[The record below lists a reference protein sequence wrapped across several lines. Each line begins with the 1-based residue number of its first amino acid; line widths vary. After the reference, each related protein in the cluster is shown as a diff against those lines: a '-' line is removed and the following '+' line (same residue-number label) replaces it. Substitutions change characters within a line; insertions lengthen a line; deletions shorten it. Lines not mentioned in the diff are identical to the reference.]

1 MKKERLYWIDRV
13 KFLACVF
20 IMLAHFQDAVL
31 DACAL
36 PPAASPLYTAL
47 NNFLAPLETGKCWV
61 IVFCILSGFLSCRE
75 VRSFRELA
83 AEGLTRWLRFFLPLL
98 AVNALAFVLLRTG
111 RMYHGVYGERFGN
124 SWLLGHYTGHTGARD
139 VLIQS
144 AILGS
149 AFNGPLWML
158 RPLFLGNLAV
168 LTVSFLGSRLPEKFR
183 SPLEWAA
190 FGLLLL
196 GGTRS
201 VSLFYMAVTFSGL
214 LIARTRRAVLS
225 RKWIPAGI
233 LVPWLSLYLPQLGE
247 SFAFVH
253 SEFCYFLLG
262 LILVVPFFYSGYA
275 GCPTGR
281 FPLGG
286 VSFWVYVLHFPV
298 ELSLGLGIVLRGLD
312 HFFPAFALAA
322 LTVSAVTVCTGYLL
336 TRTFDRRTGKLV
348 KGIKE
353 RMLGQGVGP

>member
-31 DACAL
+31 DACTL

-253 SEFCYFLLG
+253 SAFCYFLLG
-262 LILVVPFFYSGYA
+262 ADSG
-275 GCPTGR
+275 R
-281 FPLGG
+281 SVFLQR
-286 VSFWVYVLHFPV
+286 
-298 ELSLGLGIVLRGLD
+298 IRGPS
-312 HFFPAFALAA
+312 H
-322 LTVSAVTVCTGYLL
+322 
-336 TRTFDRRTGKLV
+336 RTFSPRRGVLLGVRAPFPGRAVPGAGDRPA
-348 KGIKE
+348 
-353 RMLGQGVGP
+353 GPGSFLPCLRPRRPHRFRRNCRHRISSDPDL